1 MIVEAI
7 ETEFVPVLVFNNRDE
22 DSALMK
28 EFNEPTWNNPVVRY
42 LNADRKDVTKRQD
55 GLWSVGDTA
64 KKMIAALK
72 AEKRRVPAYLEL
84 VAAESN
90 AKRKTATFAMHC
102 FWEGEAR
109 LGRLDGVLNTR
120 SGWRD
125 ELEVVEVEYD
135 PTAIAYESL
144 VKTAQSMECA
154 SKVFAHNESQFQ
166 TAKKITGD
174 RAVKLEPNQKADDA
188 KESDLLYY
196 LRNSKMKDLPLT
208 RLQQVKVNAKLG
220 IHEEPQDVLSPRQLK
235 LFSNSSGKEKGK

>member
-1 MIVEAI
+1 LIVEAI

-22 DSALMK
+22 DSELMK

-42 LNADRKDVTKRQD
+42 LDADRRDVTKRQD

-72 AEKRRVPAYLEL
+72 AANRLVPQYLE
-84 VAAESN
+84 VVSAEAN

-109 LGRLDGVLNTR
+109 LGGLAGVLNTR
-120 SGWRD
+120 SGWLD
-125 ELEVVEVEYD
+125 GLEVVEVEYD

-166 TAKKITGD
+166 TARKITGD
-174 RAVKLEPNQKADDA
+174 RAVKLEPNQKANDA
-188 KESDLLYY
+188 KESDQLYY
-196 LRNSKMKDLPLT
+196 LRNSKLKDLPLT
-208 RLQQVKVNAKLG
+208 RIQQVKVNARLG
-220 IHEEPQDVLSPRQLK
+220 VREEPMEILSPRQLK
-235 LFSNSSGKEKGK
+235 LISNPPGKDTAK